1 MPLDLR
7 QNRGPIDEMDATFRD
22 VLEDLQGNILQGHG
36 RFHAVHLFVYF
47 NEDRIEDV
55 KSWISKFADRQVT
68 SSWKQVEQ
76 ARAYRRHHTDAGV
89 FGHFALSAEG
99 YRALG
104 FPEHRIPR
112 GADPRNRNTPHNASD
127 PAKGECSNTPPKAPD
142 PAKGEYSNVFAAGMA
157 SRQLFL
163 MDPPQTEFEPGYN
176 DPAKP
181 IHAMILLAADD
192 PAEMAAIER
201 VVVSELTHDGMVE
214 VLAVEQGVNLKKQFR
229 PEDGPDGVGVE
240 HFGYVDGRSQPL
252 FLRRQAEQED
262 RQTGGSFWDPR
273 AALSIILVPDVNG
286 MPSTSF
292 GSFLVYRKLEQNVRG
307 FRDAERKV
315 AVELGVP
322 MKLAGAMAVGRFKDG
337 TPVALQAADGARPI
351 PNDFNYVVDPAAEK
365 CPLHAHIRK
374 ANPRLESVKFDGPF
388 AKTIEEELG
397 HRIARRGIPYG
408 GPLSESEKPEELPSR
423 GVGLLFFCY
432 QSDIWEQ
439 FEFIQRFWANNP
451 LFVEPALKGKAEANY
466 PDVTGIDAVIGQA
479 ISGTTDPLI
488 PVEGEPPRHWP
499 DAWGK
504 PTVRLKTDFARFV
517 TLKGGEYL
525 FSPSVSF
532 LKSLATR

>member
-36 RFHAVHLFVYF
+36 RFHAVHLFMYF

-55 KSWISKFADRQVT
+55 KRWISKFADRQVT
-68 SSWKQVEQ
+68 SAWKQVEQ
-76 ARAYRRHHTDAGV
+76 AQAYRKHHTDAGV

-112 GADPRNRNTPHNASD
+112 GADPRNRNKLEDSD
-127 PAKGECSNTPPKAPD
+127 PAKVD
-142 PAKGEYSNVFAAGMA
+142 YSNVFGAGMA
-157 SRQLFL
+157 SRQPFL
-163 MDPPQTEFEPGYN
+163 LDPPQTEFEPGYN

-201 VVVSELTHDGMVE
+201 VIVSELTHDGMVE
-214 VLAVEQGVNLKKQFR
+214 VLAIEQGVNLKKQFR
-229 PEDGPDGVGVE
+229 FEDGPDGVAVE

-262 RQTGGSFWDPR
+262 QHTGGSFWDPR
-273 AALSIILVPDVNG
+273 AALSTVLVPDVNG

-315 AVELGVP
+315 AAELGVSL
-322 MKLAGAMAVGRFKDG
+322 KLAGAMAVGRFKDG

-351 PNDFNYVVDPAAEK
+351 PNDFNYVVDPAAKK

-374 ANPRLESVKFDGPF
+374 ANPRLESVKFGGPF
-388 AKTIEEELG
+388 AQTIEEELG

-408 GPLSESEKPEELPSR
+408 GPLSESEKPDELPSR

-451 LFVEPALKGKAEANY
+451 LFVEPGLEGKAKANY
-466 PDVTGIDAVIGQA
+466 PDATGIDAVIGQA
-479 ISGTTDPLI
+479 IPDTTDPLI
-488 PVEGEPPRHWP
+488 PVQGEPPRHWP
-499 DAWGK
+499 KEWGK
-504 PTVRLKTDFARFV
+504 PPTTPVKTDFAGFV
-517 TLKGGEYL
+517 TLKGGEY
-525 FSPSVSF
+525 FFAPSVGF
-532 LKSLATR
+532 LRSLATR